1 MARGKKFTDTLLNL
15 DMFGY
20 PVSLY
25 YHKNSSKKK
34 SIFGLVISVI
44 LFGLMVVY
52 ITILGKRLKSVEHQ
66 TVLQQSY
73 SVDLNKE
80 LPM

>member
-1 MARGKKFTDTLLNL
+1 MARSKPLIDSLLTL

-25 YHKNSSKKK
+25 YHENSSKKK

-44 LFGLMVVY
+44 LFGFMVTY
-52 ITILGKRLKSVEHQ
+52 ITILANRLGSVEHQ
-66 TVLQQSY
+66 TVL
-73 SVDLNKE
+73 
-80 LPM
+80 